1 MELEEEKTYH
11 QNRDV
16 KRLTQS
22 ETDFDVIIQKAVIV
36 ALDWSGAKDDIDLS
50 LDELELLV
58 DTAGAEVIHRETQKL
73 DHPNVATYIGSGK
86 ANELASFVEANDV
99 DIAIFDAELSPAQ
112 QRNLEKIL
120 KVDVVDRVGVILD
133 IFALHAT
140 TQEGMKQVEVAQ
152 LKYLMPRLRGRG
164 TSLSQQGSGAG
175 GAGARIGSRGPG
187 ETQLETDRRK
197 ITRRLVKLE
206 EDLKKLEKVRSTQR
220 KARERLPEKRVAIVG
235 YTNAGKSTLLNKLAK
250 SDAHVEDRLFATLA
264 PTTRKLYVGEDE
276 NYKPK
281 VILCSDTVGFVRRLP
296 HQLVEAFRSTLEEAA
311 GAHLLVHV
319 VDASS
324 EDIIGN
330 IEAVNIVL
338 SEIDAG
344 EIEQIIVWNK
354 IDRLSKG
361 ELERVKDKDFDYKSD
376 NKAIKDSFFVSAKT
390 GEGIEELRDYF
401 LKHPKL

>member
-1 MELEEEKTYH
+1 MELEENKNYH

-36 ALDWSGAKDDIDLS
+36 ALDWPGAKDDIDLS

-58 DTAGAEVIHRETQKL
+58 DTAGAQVIHRETQKL

-86 ANELASFVEANDV
+86 ANELAAYIESNDIDV
-99 DIAIFDAELSPAQ
+99 AIFDAELSPAQ
-112 QRNLEKIL
+112 QRNLEKIC

-175 GAGARIGSRGPG
+175 ASGARIGSRGPG

-206 EDLKKLEKVRSTQR
+206 GDLKKLEKVRSTQR

-338 SEIDAG
+338 AEIDAG

-354 IDRLSKG
+354 IDSLSKG
-361 ELERVKDKDFDYKSD
+361 DLERVKDKDFDYKSD
-376 NKAIKDSFFVSAKT
+376 NKSISTSFFVSAKT
-390 GEGIEELRDYF
+390 GEGIDDLREYF
-401 LKHPKL
+401 LRHPKL

>member
-1 MELEEEKTYH
+1 MELEDENNYH

-22 ETDFDVIIQKAVIV
+22 ETDFDVTVQKAIIV
-36 ALDWSGAKDDIDLS
+36 ALDWSGAKDDIELS
-50 LDELELLV
+50 LDELALLV
-58 DTAGAEVIHRETQKL
+58 DTAGAKVIHRETQKL

-86 ANELASFVEANDV
+86 ANELASFIQANDV
-99 DIAIFDAELSPAQ
+99 DLAVFDCELSPAQ
-112 QRNLEKIL
+112 QRNLEKIFE
-120 KVDVVDRVGVILD
+120 VDVVDRVGVILD

-140 TQEGMKQVEVAQ
+140 TKEGMKQVEVAQ
-152 LKYLMPRLRGRG
+152 LKYMLPRLRGKG
-164 TSLSQQGSGAG
+164 TSLSQQGG
-175 GAGARIGSRGPG
+175 GIGTRGPG

-197 ITRRLVKLE
+197 ITRRLAKLE

-220 KARERLPEKRVAIVG
+220 KQRERLPEKRVAIVG

-250 SDAHVEDRLFATLA
+250 TDAHVEDRLFATLA

-296 HQLVEAFRSTLEEAA
+296 HQLVEAFRSTLEEAS

-324 EDIIGN
+324 EDILGN

-338 SEIDAG
+338 GEIEAG

-354 IDRLSKG
+354 IDLLSKG
-361 ELERVKDKDFDYKSD
+361 ELEHIKDIDFDYKTD
-376 NKAIKDSFFVSAKT
+376 NKAISDSFFVSAQT
-390 GEGIEELRDYF
+390 GEGVESLRDYF
-401 LKHPKL
+401 LHSKKL